1 MTAHTF
7 NAQAS
12 KTMHQKLSIIKSMAG
27 TDIDM
32 ALTVL
37 TYALVETALVNGAEF
52 HSIAKNL
59 ALIWEHVESQLETEE
74 GDDHANE

>member
-1 MTAHTF
+1 MTARAF
-7 NAQAS
+7 NA
-12 KTMHQKLSIIKSMAG
+12 KTSEAMHQKLSIIKSMAG

-37 TYALVETALVNGAEF
+37 TYALVETALVDGVEF

-59 ALIWEHVESQLETEE
+59 ALIWEHVKE
-74 GDDHANE
+74 GYDHADN